1 MAGTGSGVVID
12 TTINLPVV
20 FGVIVWLV
28 TIIVAWTKFGGRID
42 IIELRVSHME
52 KTLETIANTLEL
64 FQSNEKTLM
73 TIQLQLASMQKDH
86 SVLYETVEQ
95 LRRGDGWITGP
106 RRGNMEGEYKRE

>member
-52 KTLETIANTLEL
+52 KTLETIAKTLEL
-64 FQSNEKTLM
+64 LQSNEKTLM